1 MNPAPQPRVV
11 LKNHTVRDAAIAAAC
26 IAAILAL
33 LVWGVA
39 QLREKPAGNTLTGE
53 IIAKEFTPLKEE
65 IVEFSGR
72 RLKATRQSEGEF
84 VFKVRVASEGG
95 RIFDVPVTK
104 AAYQAKKEG
113 DAMTFVRPRS
123 EQK

>member
-11 LKNHTVRDAAIAAAC
+11 LKSNSARETAIAIAC
-26 IAAILAL
+26 VAAILGV
-33 LVWGVA
+33 LVWGVM

-53 IIAKEFTPLKEE
+53 IVAKEFTPLKEE
-65 IVEFSGR
+65 IVEFKGR
-72 RLKATRQSEGEF
+72 SLKATRTSEGEF
-84 VFKVRVASEGG
+84 LLKVRVDSEGG
-95 RIFDVPVTK
+95 RIFEVPVGK

-113 DAMTFVRPRS
+113 NSMTFVRPRS